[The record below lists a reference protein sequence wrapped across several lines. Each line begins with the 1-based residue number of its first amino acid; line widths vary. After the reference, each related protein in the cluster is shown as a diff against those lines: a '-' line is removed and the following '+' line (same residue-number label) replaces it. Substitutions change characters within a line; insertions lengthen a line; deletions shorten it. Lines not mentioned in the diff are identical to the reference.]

1 MKIETRN
8 QLLGV
13 IVGTVIALGVSHI
26 PGLEGGRGIWAI
38 GVCAVIS
45 FCAVKAISKKVKGGI
60 PGFR

>member
-13 IVGTVIALGVSHI
+13 IAGTVIALGVSQI
-26 PGLEGGRGIWAI
+26 PGLDGGRRIWVIGACAAI
-38 GVCAVIS
+38 S
-45 FCAVKAISKKVKGGI
+45 SYAVKAIGKKVKGGI